1 VAQDETE
8 HVEIAAEG
16 KKYNDKIK
24 LTVRWKKGKSAVFSE
39 ASKEMSVGQWFDTKG
54 TLSYRHLKKDLDK
67 LLAEAEKKKTK

>member
-24 LTVRWKKGKSAVFSE
+24 LTVRWKKGK
-39 ASKEMSVGQWFDTKG
+39 SKEMSVGQWFDTKG